1 MALIKCP
8 ECGRSFSD
16 QADACPDCGY
26 PTPGKKPKKKKSN
39 IAGGILAG
47 IFAVIILLVL
57 ALIGVVM
64 LASKT

>member
-8 ECGRSFSD
+8 ECGRNFSD

-26 PTPGKKPKKKKSN
+26 PTPGKKPKKKSN

-64 LASKT
+64 LASKN